1 MRPRD
6 ETRALRDAIATSN
19 GAMDV
24 ERGRESI
31 VDAEASSS
39 SSSSSSARRVFAS
52 ALVVVAGACAC
63 YASRAGANETPLMM
77 SSDIDARRVA
87 AASLGARLGSMRS
100 STRAGRRSGRSRDD
114 DDEDSSLGM
123 GGEDD
128 AAPFAAVKGY
138 FRYEKWFTSF
148 SSGKTPGESSR
159 DKKRS
164 GGDNAI
170 QDSPRHGAASAE
182 AWKGIRRRLKSSE
195 KTKLIFML
203 RHGEALHNVWGE
215 TIDKE
220 LKTLPCSWHADG
232 DLLDPSLTEVGV
244 DQIIAARASLL
255 GEDGVLSEIGAR
267 EGSVPV
273 LASPLSRTM
282 ETALIATNGASKLEP
297 PIVVT
302 DYLRERLELNTPF
315 EIRRPVSVDDDTTP
329 ASKAIAHTHVP
340 HCKFK
345 KGLNQL
351 YGDELFDIGVK
362 SNEKRHKDC
371 RVDRVGPLSYGHC
384 KSLTLTHESDFDL
397 GDVEEET
404 MLGMM
409 SRVKVVLANIFD
421 TYDENVVV
429 LVTHSDW
436 IIAALMELYPD
447 TLGFVPRNGEIVPVL
462 VEDRRESSQKVSKR
476 AKPTKKH
483 SDDYEDEEEDDED
496 EESDDDYPTSEK
508 SSGRKSKS
516 KSDDDY
522 PTSEKSSGRK
532 SKSKSDDDYPTSEKS
547 SGRKSKSKSDDD
559 SPKSEK
565 SSGRKSKSKSDDD
578 SPKSEKSSGRKSKS
592 KSKSDD
598 DSPKSKKSSKA
609 SKSMKFYVQKQD
621 DGEEKRKSAS
631 LGNALS
637 ERIITSLKNFHD
649 HLAKY
654 DDDENDKPSETMTW
668 GE

>member
-24 ERGRESI
+24 ERGCESI
-31 VDAEASSS
+31 ADAEASSS

-63 YASRAGANETPLMM
+63 YASRAGANETQLMM

-87 AASLGARLGSMRS
+87 AAPLGARLGSMRS
-100 STRAGRRSGRSRDD
+100 STRAGHRSGRSRDD

-164 GGDNAI
+164 GGENAI

-255 GEDGVLSEIGAR
+255 GEDGVLSEIGAK

-462 VEDRRESSQKVSKR
+462 VEDRRESSQKVSKG

-483 SDDYEDEEEDDED
+483 RDDYEDEEEDDED
-496 EESDDDYPTSEK
+496 EDEEEPHGKTRAHASKSKSDDDYPTSEK

-559 SPKSEK
+559 YPTSEK

-578 SPKSEKSSGRKSKS
+578 YPT
-592 KSKSDD
+592 
-598 DSPKSKKSSKA
+598 SKKSSKA
-609 SKSMKFYVQKQD
+609 SKSLKFYVQKPG

>member
-31 VDAEASSS
+31 ADAEASSS

-63 YASRAGANETPLMM
+63 YASRAGANATPLMM

-87 AASLGARLGSMRS
+87 AAPLGARLGSTRS
-100 STRAGRRSGRSRDD
+100 STRAGHRSRRSSDE

-128 AAPFAAVKGY
+128 AAPFAAVKGH
-138 FRYEKWFTSF
+138 FRYEHWFRSF

-159 DKKRS
+159 DKRS
-164 GGDNAI
+164 GGEDAI

-255 GEDGVLSEIGAR
+255 GEDGVLSEIGAK

-315 EIRRPVSVDDDTTP
+315 EIRRPMSVEDDTTP

-351 YGDELFDIGVK
+351 YGDELFEIGVK

-384 KSLTLTHESDFDL
+384 KSLALTHESDFDL

-409 SRVKVVLANIFD
+409 SRVKIVLANIFD

-462 VEDRRESSQKVSKR
+462 VEDRRESQKVSKG

-496 EESDDDYPTSEK
+496 EDEEEPHGKTRAHASKSKSDDDYPTSKK
-508 SSGRKSKS
+508 SSERKSKS

-522 PTSEKSSGRK
+522 PTS
-532 SKSKSDDDYPTSEKS
+532 
-547 SGRKSKSKSDDD
+547 
-559 SPKSEK
+559 
-565 SSGRKSKSKSDDD
+565 
-578 SPKSEKSSGRKSKS
+578 
-592 KSKSDD
+592 
-598 DSPKSKKSSKA
+598 KKSSKA
-609 SKSMKFYVQKQD
+609 SKSLKFYVQKQE

>member
-1 MRPRD
+1 
-6 ETRALRDAIATSN
+6 
-19 GAMDV
+19 
-24 ERGRESI
+24 
-31 VDAEASSS
+31 
-39 SSSSSSARRVFAS
+39 
-52 ALVVVAGACAC
+52 
-63 YASRAGANETPLMM
+63 
-77 SSDIDARRVA
+77 
-87 AASLGARLGSMRS
+87 
-100 STRAGRRSGRSRDD
+100 
-114 DDEDSSLGM
+114 M
-123 GGEDD
+123 G
-128 AAPFAAVKGY
+128 
-138 FRYEKWFTSF
+138 
-148 SSGKTPGESSR
+148 
-159 DKKRS
+159 
-164 GGDNAI
+164 
-170 QDSPRHGAASAE
+170 
-182 AWKGIRRRLKSSE
+182 
-195 KTKLIFML
+195 
-203 RHGEALHNVWGE
+203 
-215 TIDKE
+215 
-220 LKTLPCSWHADG
+220 DG

-255 GEDGVLSEIGAR
+255 GEDGVLSEIGAK

-384 KSLTLTHESDFDL
+384 ESLTLTHESDFDL

-462 VEDRRESSQKVSKR
+462 VEDRRESSQKVSKG

-483 SDDYEDEEEDDED
+483 SDDYEDEEEATRTRTRRNRTGRLGRTHR
-496 EESDDDYPTSEK
+496 SQSPTMIIPRPKNHPGENRNRSQTMTIRRPKNHPGENRSRSQMMTIPRPK
-508 SSGRKSKS
+508 NHPGENRSRSQTMTLR
-516 KSDDDY
+516 
-522 PTSEKSSGRK
+522 R
-532 SKSKSDDDYPTSEKS
+532 
-547 SGRKSKSKSDDD
+547 
-559 SPKSEK
+559 PKSHPGENR
-565 SSGRKSKSKSDDD
+565 SRSQTMTLRR
-578 SPKSEKSSGRKSKS
+578 PKNHPGENRSRSQTMTIPR
-592 KSKSDD
+592 
-598 DSPKSKKSSKA
+598 PKNHPGENRSRSQTMTLRRPKNHQRA
-609 SKSMKFYVQKQD
+609 SKSLKFYVQ
-621 DGEEKRKSAS
+621 
-631 LGNALS
+631 
-637 ERIITSLKNFHD
+637 
-649 HLAKY
+649 
-654 DDDENDKPSETMTW
+654 
-668 GE
+668 